1 MELFDIY
8 CGFNMYRTQVG
19 GYVAKNAN
27 EEISDECE
35 HDLYAAVKLCW
46 FANN

>member
-1 MELFDIY
+1 MELFDVY
-8 CGFNMYRTQVG
+8 CGFNMYRTQAG

>member
-1 MELFDIY
+1 MKLFDVY
-8 CGFNMYRTQVG
+8 CGFNMYRKCDG

-27 EEISDECE
+27 EEIIAERE